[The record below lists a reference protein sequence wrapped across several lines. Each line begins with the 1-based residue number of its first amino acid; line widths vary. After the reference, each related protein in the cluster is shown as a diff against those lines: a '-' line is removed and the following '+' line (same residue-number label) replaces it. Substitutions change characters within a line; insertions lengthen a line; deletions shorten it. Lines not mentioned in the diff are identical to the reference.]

1 MPRKKNGKD
10 APAPELKYPLT
21 LLESGV
27 VRDANGK
34 DVLMLLNAAD
44 FALAQ
49 RMVDDVNERNAEAR
63 RGKADGIS
71 VKGRDGFTVVSGNA
85 NKVS

>member
-1 MPRKKNGKD
+1 MPGKKKGKD
-10 APAPELKYPLT
+10 AVAPELKYPLT

-49 RMVDDVNERNAEAR
+49 RIVDDANAQNDGER
-63 RGKADGIS
+63 RGKAGGIS
-71 VKGRDGFTVVSGNA
+71 VKGRDGFTVVSGNG